1 MADVVHVPER
11 SRFEVRE
18 GDDVAVLTYELEDE
32 GGQRRVVFLHTVVPD
47 AMGGQGVGGR
57 LAETGVAWAREEGRT
72 VVPQCPFVKSWL
84 DKNPE
89 ALAS

>member
-18 GDDVAVLTYELEDE
+18 GGDVAVLTYELRDD
-32 GGQRRVVFLHTVVPD
+32 GDGRAVAFLHTVVPES
-47 AMGGQGVGGR
+47 MGGQGVGGR
-57 LAETGVAWAREEGRT
+57 LAETGIGWAKEQGRT
-72 VVPQCPFVKSWL
+72 VVPLCPFVRSWL
-84 DKNPE
+84 EKNPD